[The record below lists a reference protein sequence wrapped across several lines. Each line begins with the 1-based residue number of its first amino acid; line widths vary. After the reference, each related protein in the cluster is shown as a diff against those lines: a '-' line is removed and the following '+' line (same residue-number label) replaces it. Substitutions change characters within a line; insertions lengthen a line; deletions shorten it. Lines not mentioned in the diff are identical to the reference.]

1 MQVAARKQRALLP
14 DDIADCLS
22 LISLVKS
29 IKWDPDLH
37 ELQRH
42 LALITKLKD
51 REIASM
57 FRGRRPRVKAIMAA
71 LQEALHRGI
80 FGVFSSSETVH
91 QE

>member
-1 MQVAARKQRALLP
+1 MQVAARKQRASLP

-51 REIASM
+51 REIASV
-57 FRGRRPRVKAIMAA
+57 FRSRRPRVNAIVAA
-71 LQEALHRGI
+71 LQEALDRGI
-80 FGVFSSSETVH
+80 SRFLSSSEIV
-91 QE
+91 